1 MTNVLHDLGAAL
13 QTSDVGV
20 VECTGILGSNTSLSQ
35 LPPPFNNT
43 LQVETH
49 KISEYDDGPVCAW
62 NWLKL
67 GDHSG
72 THLDASKHWF
82 TSKDLPDNATDT
94 LEVQKVFA
102 PVNTVTRF
110 RNLHHIGVST
120 HPGSGLG
127 GVSGFN
133 VAKALGA

>member
-1 MTNVLHDLGAAL
+1 MTNVLHDLGATL
-13 QTSDVGV
+13 LSSDAEV
-20 VECTGILGSNTSLSQ
+20 VEGTRILGPNTPLSQ
-35 LPPPFNNT
+35 LTLPFKYT
-43 LQVETH
+43 LQVENH
-49 KISEYDDGPVCAW
+49 KISGYDDGPVCAW

-94 LEVQKVFA
+94 LDVQKVVA
-102 PVNTVTRF
+102 PFNATTSF
-110 RNLHHIGVST
+110 RNLNHIGASI
-120 HPGSGLG
+120 HPGPRLG

-133 VAKALGA
+133 IAKALGA